1 MAQKVTESVK
11 GMDQGMETVAEVGL
25 DRADA
30 EVGKG
35 LEDDVFRSS
44 VSGGKSGSAEA
55 DETVADSALVGEV
68 GSDDTEDADS
78 LGFDDMDSGEL
89 TDMEN
94 TGGLVYREKFMA
106 TPRDSDDTLACI
118 FFVILHQNRLLSGR
132 RKKALFVSPS
142 PDTASKSAK
151 GIYETPNK
159 FRDEKTGDIFR
170 NLPFSRLLARQTALF
185 IV

>member
-11 GMDQGMETVAEVGL
+11 GMDQGMKTVAEVGL

-35 LEDDVFRSS
+35 LEGGVSRSS

-94 TGGLVYREKFMA
+94 TGGVG
-106 TPRDSDDTLACI
+106 
-118 FFVILHQNRLLSGR
+118 LSGKVYGNTAR
-132 RKKALFVSPS
+132 FRGHTCLHLFLSSFTKIDCFREDAKK
-142 PDTASKSAK
+142 
-151 GIYETPNK
+151 
-159 FRDEKTGDIFR
+159 
-170 NLPFSRLLARQTALF
+170 PFS
-185 IV
+185 